1 MAPGQPDCSS
11 RGSKCSTVAA
21 LGTLGTLPRSNNE
34 EGAAVRLDVSHVPP
48 QPCLL
53 RAISTNTSVPPYP
66 NPFGP
71 AGAHEGIVLSSKARV
86 DMHSPVLAIL
96 PPIFTSPRP
105 DPLVLLRA
113 IRRPDHRK
121 PESGVGGIHKY
132 TPALSGQVMAH
143 KGCQGRLRRRVDKHV
158 VHMYRQDISP
168 PGCIA
173 FTSAHP
179 LLLPSD
185 S

>member
-71 AGAHEGIVLSSKARV
+71 GANEGIVLSSKARV
-86 DMHSPVLAIL
+86 DMHSQVLAIL

-121 PESGVGGIHKY
+121 PESGVGVYTSIHRHC
-132 TPALSGQVMAH
+132 PD
-143 KGCQGRLRRRVDKHV
+143 RLWLTRAVRED
-158 VHMYRQDISP
+158 
-168 PGCIA
+168 
-173 FTSAHP
+173 
-179 LLLPSD
+179 
-185 S
+185 

>member
-1 MAPGQPDCSS
+1 M
-11 RGSKCSTVAA
+11 AA
-21 LGTLGTLPRSNNE
+21 LGTLGTLTRSNNE

-71 AGAHEGIVLSSKARV
+71 AGAHEGIVFSLKARV
-86 DMHSPVLAIL
+86 DMHSQVLAIL

-143 KGCQGRLRRRVDKHV
+143 KGCQGRLRRRVDKHG